1 MSYYHSP
8 FLLIDTW
15 NGEGYSDSDVEI
27 HATNPNCLKE
37 KIFGYMQSQ
46 NPNIV
51 EFKQD
56 GENPIGTL
64 RFGMLD
70 EIEDN
75 GECHYDWGCYHY
87 EPLTEDMLA
96 VALFP
101 NINEWEIIRDEET
114 LNEYENLVK
123 ESLQEEYYEF
133 NEEDIYGH
141 VAHCKG
147 KDESDLILRRI

>member
-1 MSYYHSP
+1 
-8 FLLIDTW
+8 
-15 NGEGYSDSDVEI
+15 
-27 HATNPNCLKE
+27 
-37 KIFGYMQSQ
+37 MQSQ

-51 EFKQD
+51 EFKQE

-70 EIEDN
+70 EIESN
-75 GECHYDWGCYHY
+75 GECHYNWGCYHY
-87 EPLTEDMLA
+87 EPLTDDMLA

-114 LNEYENLVK
+114 LNEYENLVR
-123 ESLQEEYYEF
+123 ESLQEEYYKF

-141 VAHCKG
+141 LADCKG
-147 KDESDLILRRI
+147 KDESDLILRRIK